1 MSNNVPEWLIE
12 ETKAEM
18 AASFVLTEGI
28 TDEDFRIEWE
38 VKNHPDGSVGL
49 YMRGV
54 VGETVISQVR
64 SLQPIIERIEEENQ
78 LNG

>member
-38 VKNHPDGSVGL
+38 VKNRPDGSVGL

-64 SLQPIIERIEEENQ
+64 SLQPIIERTEEENQ